1 MRIWEE
7 VTGNSWE
14 AGDTRGQASQGRGL
28 RVGAGT
34 PNATSRTSLPE
45 LDSWVQVLV
54 PRPLRLQG
62 TSQQGTGG
70 DVSCHLQSSGQLLGG
85 RGHALGG
92 PRKGP
97 LCWPLTWLPWR
108 QSGYSLGAPAAT
120 ACPELPPLPASSFA
134 ATRPQADR
142 ASSARFPGGGAC
154 ELQLRANFPG

>member
-108 QSGYSLGAPAAT
+108 QSGYSLGATSRDGLPGAAT
-120 ACPELPPLPASSFA
+120 
-134 ATRPQADR
+134 
-142 ASSARFPGGGAC
+142 SAGQ
-154 ELQLRANFPG
+154 QLRGDASPSRQGELCPFSGWWGL